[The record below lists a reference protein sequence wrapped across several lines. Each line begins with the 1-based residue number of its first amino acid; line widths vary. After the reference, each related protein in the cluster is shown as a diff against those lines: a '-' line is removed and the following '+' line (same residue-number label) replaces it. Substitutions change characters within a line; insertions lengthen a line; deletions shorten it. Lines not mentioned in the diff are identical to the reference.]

1 MTGVL
6 LTATLVSAQEQET
19 LLKITRP
26 LGLEKHRARETPAA
40 DLDRAAAFSRLK
52 SNASTTVKSAPRKT
66 RRLKK
71 DRASVMATA
80 RIAAALPSIQS
91 FGTGDGDIFEI
102 EPNDTVSQGVALP
115 VNVFGTIRVLNDVDF
130 FAFEAFEGVPV
141 VIEPFAVRLPRSNL
155 IPDIAL
161 FNAAGQVLARD
172 VGDEDFDP
180 IIRYTPQANQT
191 LIVGISDAD
200 DLGGFDFDYI
210 LNITMGIDV
219 DENEPN
225 DATAQQLTEIPS
237 TVFGQIDVRSDVDFF
252 SFTAEAGQ
260 TLIVDVDAEVLG
272 SRLDAEINLL
282 DPQTG
287 IEYFYNDQKDGDD
300 PRFNIVLPYTG
311 RYVIGIGAFSNDSRG
326 FYRLNASLV
335 SGSGAP
341 RVDTAIKLSKKLVEI
356 TGSGFGPGTT
366 VEVNGVERATT
377 VLNSGTVRAKVK
389 ARAGNIIT
397 VINPPDDRRSNPLI
411 LR

>member
-1 MTGVL
+1 
-6 LTATLVSAQEQET
+6 
-19 LLKITRP
+19 
-26 LGLEKHRARETPAA
+26 RETPAA